1 MNTIIIRS
9 ITGLLYASIIL
20 SSLYYDSKLFSFII
34 FIFSCLSTYE
44 YKKLIGMKSF
54 IQYILLGI
62 IFYYF
67 SIKNFNNDL
76 ILYILFI
83 TLASHIFMLKWLF
96 FKKYKNNLINHFLT
110 YGYMVFGC
118 FFIIAVPFSNG
129 DYNPQLLLFV
139 FLINWFNN
147 SFAYLLGKNFG
158 KNKLLPSVSPNKSW
172 EGFWGGL
179 FFSLIA
185 AFILYKLQIDIR
197 LTHILIC
204 SILIP
209 VLATLGD
216 LIQSKIKRDAG
227 VKDSGYILP
236 GHGGFY
242 DRMDSIIFIAP
253 WMFFIFNTF

>member
-1 MNTIIIRS
+1 
-9 ITGLLYASIIL
+9 
-20 SSLYYDSKLFSFII
+20 
-34 FIFSCLSTYE
+34 
-44 YKKLIGMKSF
+44 
-54 IQYILLGI
+54 
-62 IFYYF
+62 
-67 SIKNFNNDL
+67 
-76 ILYILFI
+76 
-83 TLASHIFMLKWLF
+83 MLKWLF

-118 FFIIAVPFSNG
+118 FFIIAVPFSKG